1 MHLRNLLR
9 TTSFRLSCYYAL
21 LFAGSVL
28 ILFAV
33 VYLVGAKNL
42 TKQLNK
48 DILGEVES
56 LSDQFDKY
64 GPDAVARA
72 IGDKLNEPTERNNFY
87 LLQDAG
93 RHALAGNMQPMAPT
107 TGWFDFPVPPQFDR
121 RGEGDPI
128 RGYGVLLPRGYL
140 MVVGQDTH
148 HLVEM
153 KELTRRAFGWGV
165 AVTVVLAIVGGAAF
179 SRGSLNR
186 LDLIHR
192 ISREIID
199 GSLHRRLPTRGT
211 GDEVDRLSED
221 VNMMLD
227 RIQSLMGGLQ
237 QVSTDIAHELRS
249 PLGRMRQRLESARG
263 SAGSLAECQAA
274 FDRAIEDIDAIQRTF
289 SALLRIAQIESGS
302 RRYGFSEFDL
312 STVVETVAD
321 AYAAVA
327 EEKRQTLSTF
337 IESRLAVYGDR
348 ELVMQM
354 VANVIE
360 NAIRHC
366 PAGSTIDV
374 TAKHTSGTKI
384 VEVAD
389 DGPGIPVDFRAK
401 VFNRFYRLDL
411 SRSTPGSGLGLSLV
425 AAVVKLHN
433 ASITLSDNGPGL
445 RVFISLPDGGI
456 ARPQARIG
464 PAI

>member
-1 MHLRNLLR
+1 
-9 TTSFRLSCYYAL
+9 
-21 LFAGSVL
+21 
-28 ILFAV
+28 
-33 VYLVGAKNL
+33 
-42 TKQLNK
+42 
-48 DILGEVES
+48 
-56 LSDQFDKY
+56 
-64 GPDAVARA
+64 
-72 IGDKLNEPTERNNFY
+72 
-87 LLQDAG
+87 
-93 RHALAGNMQPMAPT
+93 
-107 TGWFDFPVPPQFDR
+107 
-121 RGEGDPI
+121 
-128 RGYGVLLPRGYL
+128 
-140 MVVGQDTH
+140 
-148 HLVEM
+148 
-153 KELTRRAFGWGV
+153 
-165 AVTVVLAIVGGAAF
+165 
-179 SRGSLNR
+179 
-186 LDLIHR
+186 
-192 ISREIID
+192 
-199 GSLHRRLPTRGT
+199 
-211 GDEVDRLSED
+211 
-221 VNMMLD
+221 
-227 RIQSLMGGLQ
+227 
-237 QVSTDIAHELRS
+237 
-249 PLGRMRQRLESARG
+249 
-263 SAGSLAECQAA
+263 
-274 FDRAIEDIDAIQRTF
+274 
-289 SALLRIAQIESGS
+289 
-302 RRYGFSEFDL
+302 
-312 STVVETVAD
+312 VVETVAD

-433 ASITLSDNGPGL
+433 ASITLGDNSPGL